1 MTSTTDL
8 SCAIDRRGPEDA
20 VAAFLDTNILVYA
33 VEDESSDKHR
43 RARDLVEEHLVNGDG
58 FISVQV
64 LREFYAVCRR
74 LKVPLSDVAAATMV
88 RELTRF
94 RVLSED
100 PRLVVLATDRV
111 RDGFSFWD
119 ALIVESALRGGAD
132 RLLSE
137 DMQDGRVVEGM
148 RITNPFD

>member
-1 MTSTTDL
+1 MRCTIDQ
-8 SCAIDRRGPEDA
+8 SCAVVRRGPEST
-20 VAAFLDTNILVYA
+20 VPAFLDTNILVYA

-43 RARDLVEEHLVNGDG
+43 RAKELVEEHLVNGDG

-64 LREFYAVCRR
+64 LREFYSVCRR
-74 LKVPLSDVAAATMV
+74 LKVPLSDVDAANLV
-88 RELTRF
+88 REFSLF
-94 RVLSED
+94 RVLPED
-100 PRLVVLATDRV
+100 TRLVVLASERV
-111 RDGFSFWD
+111 RDGFSFRD

-132 RLLSE
+132 QLLTE

>member
-1 MTSTTDL
+1 M
-8 SCAIDRRGPEDA
+8 P
-20 VAAFLDTNILVYA
+20 AFLDTNILVYA

-43 RARDLVEEHLVNGDG
+43 RAKELVEEHLVNGDG

-64 LREFYAVCRR
+64 LREFYSVCRR
-74 LKVPLSDVAAATMV
+74 LKVPLSDVDAANLV
-88 RELTRF
+88 REFSLF
-94 RVLSED
+94 RVLPED
-100 PRLVVLATDRV
+100 TRLVALVTERV
-111 RDGFSFWD
+111 RDGFSFRD

-132 RLLSE
+132 QLLTE

>member
-1 MTSTTDL
+1 M
-8 SCAIDRRGPEDA
+8 P
-20 VAAFLDTNILVYA
+20 AFLDTNILVYA

-43 RARDLVEEHLVNGDG
+43 RAKELVEEHLVNGDG

-64 LREFYAVCRR
+64 LREFYSVCRR
-74 LKVPLSDVAAATMV
+74 LKVPLSDVDAANLV
-88 RELTRF
+88 REFSLF
-94 RVLSED
+94 RVLPED
-100 PRLVVLATDRV
+100 TRLVVLATERV
-111 RDGFSFWD
+111 RDGFSFRD

-132 RLLSE
+132 QLLTE